1 LLILFLFSLLIG
13 PLNYWWLRRKR
24 QQVLVVLTAPFIS
37 AVFIALLGGY
47 ALVGEGFGVHGRA
60 VTFTMLDQASRQAAT
75 RSAMSL
81 YAAGMTPADGL
92 QFGRDAAVFFLGVDG
107 TGSRGRQTLD
117 LTDTQ
122 RYAGGVLQA
131 RSPTNLEVINFRPA
145 RERLSF
151 NQEAGGL
158 GVVNGLDATILALLY
173 RDGEHTYRLDG
184 TLAPGG
190 QTLLRRD
197 SPDGRLEPP
206 ADVILP
212 SKLVPVVTNQ
222 PTGSYLAV
230 LDRSPFWE
238 SGVARLSE
246 RGSVHLVMGWPEGQP

>member
-1 LLILFLFSLLIG
+1 
-13 PLNYWWLRRKR
+13 
-24 QQVLVVLTAPFIS
+24 VLVVLTAPFIS
-37 AVFIALLGGY
+37 ALFIAVLGGY
-47 ALVGEGFGVHGRA
+47 ALVGEGLGVHGRA
-60 VTFTMLDQASRQAAT
+60 VTFTMLDQVSRQAAT
-75 RSAMSL
+75 RAAMSL

-92 QFGRDAAVFFLGVDG
+92 QFARDSAVFFLGVDG
-107 TGSRGRQTLD
+107 TGSRGRQVLD

-151 NQEAGGL
+151 SQEAGGL

-173 RDGEHTYRLDG
+173 RDGEHTYRLAG
-184 TLAPGG
+184 TLASGS
-190 QTLLRRD
+190 QTLLQRHG
-197 SPDGRLEPP
+197 PDGRLEPP
-206 ADVILP
+206 ADLMLP
-212 SKLVPVVTNQ
+212 AKLVPVVTNQ